1 MAALSMLPCSA
12 VLPSDSLEQKLQRGM
27 LQVCVLCETST
38 AYFVRSL
45 RQPVCFQCMTLVQ
58 S

>member
-1 MAALSMLPCSA
+1 MLPCSA